1 MHDVNPARLSLD
13 LFCRG
18 LRVDDSCRLDEHAR
32 GIQRT
37 RAGLG
42 SGLELCIP
50 GRRKVHWVNVP
61 VVEEFAQRSPWQLV
75 LRDEPEG
82 AVYRLLHAD
91 RDAAV
96 PVWLPPTPKWY
107 TQKTSR
113 GVEMAQV
120 GVLQGTYLGVY
131 VGGICAFWSGKGH
144 DACQFCTTGVNVGV
158 EEELTKSIEDVV
170 ETALAAK
177 EESGITFVHLNA
189 GYAGLDTVASL
200 EPFVRALKERVGVL
214 VGVQATPALDLSLY
228 DRLRTLG
235 VDHLS
240 FCYEFHDVD
249 YLETYCPGKQRAVGQ
264 DTYLRALE
272 HCAKLFGRGSC
283 SGEIIAGVE
292 PIASTLRA
300 IDWIASVGAFP
311 TVCVFRP
318 LAGAGMEHLPPPDPA
333 DMEVVYREVWN
344 ACRRHLVPVGM
355 APNIEVSLVL
365 TPDDAADLVEDAG
378 VADRLWRAALAMG
391 RLVTRPR
398 FAHRMKA
405 APRPSLPAREEDLRK
420 AKLETL

>member
-1 MHDVNPARLSLD
+1 MQDVNPAKLSLD

-18 LRVDDSCRLDEHAR
+18 LRIDDSCRLEEHAR

-50 GRRKVHWVNVP
+50 GRRKTHWVNVP
-61 VVEEFAQRSPWQLV
+61 VVEEFVHKSPWL
-75 LRDEPEG
+75 LTLLETAEG
-82 AVYRLLHAD
+82 HVYRLTDPEKGLEI
-91 RDAAV
+91 

-107 TQKTSR
+107 SQKTSS
-113 GVEMAQV
+113 GVAMDQV

-131 VGGICAFWSGKGH
+131 VGGICAFWAGKGH

-158 EEELTKSIEDVV
+158 EEELAKSVEDVV

-189 GYAGLDTVASL
+189 GYAGLDTVSML

-214 VGVQATPALDLSLY
+214 VGVQATPAVDLTLY
-228 DRLRTLG
+228 DRLHTLG

-240 FCYEFHDVD
+240 FCYEFHDLD
-249 YLETYCPGKQRAVGQ
+249 YLETYCPGKSRAVGQ
-264 DTYLRALE
+264 ETYLRALE

-318 LAGAGMEHLPPPDPA
+318 LKGAGMEHLPPPDPA
-333 DMEVVYREVWN
+333 DMEIVFREVWN

-365 TPDDAADLVEDAG
+365 TPDDTADLVEDAG

-391 RLVTRPR
+391 RIVTRPR
-398 FAHRMKA
+398 FTHRMKA
-405 APRPSLPAREEDLRK
+405 APRPELPDRDEDLRR
-420 AKLETL
+420 AKLDVV